1 MKIGVCC
8 KFPGPCSTGDFIRRS
23 AQASE
28 RHGFSSYW
36 FGEHVV
42 LFGKIESK
50 YPYSGVASWAKGDEP
65 PIPDVRATFPDPVI
79 GMTWAAAATTTI
91 EVGTS
96 VLILPQRNPVVLA
109 KELSYLDE
117 CSQGRVILGVGV
129 GWCKEEMEAVGAD
142 FPNRGKLTDEYIEV
156 MKVLWGDDAAEYKG
170 RTVSFKDAYMYPRPV
185 RKTGLPVLVGGDTD
199 LAIKRAARLGDGW
212 LPFSVKAKDAK
223 ERIAQYKK
231 QVRENGR
238 DPESMRIIQS
248 MFSWTTLD
256 ELKMYRDAGVTEF
269 LIFKS
274 GELSVND
281 KELNEQLAETA
292 QRFVESIKSW

>member
-65 PIPDVRATFPDPVI
+65 PIPDVRATFPDVVI
-79 GMTWAAAATTTI
+79 GMTWAAAATTTL

-96 VLILPQRNPVVLA
+96 ILILPQHNPVILA
-109 KELSYLDE
+109 KELCYLDE

-142 FPNRGKLTDEYIEV
+142 FVNRGKLTDEYIEA
-156 MKVLWGDDAAEYKG
+156 MKILWRDDAAEYNG
-170 RTVSFKDAYMYPRPV
+170 RTVKFKDAYMYPKF
-185 RKTGLPVLVGGDTD
+185 RKAGPPVLVGGDSD
-199 LAIKRAARLGDGW
+199 LAIKRAARFGDGW
-212 LPFSVKAKDAK
+212 LPFSVTAKDAK
-223 ERIAQYKK
+223 ERVGLYKK
-231 QVRENGR
+231 LVREGGR
-238 DPESMRIIQS
+238 EPESMRIIQS
-248 MFSWTTLD
+248 IFSWTTLD
-256 ELKMYRDAGVTEF
+256 DLKLFRDAGVTEF

-292 QRFVESIKSW
+292 KKFVTPIASW